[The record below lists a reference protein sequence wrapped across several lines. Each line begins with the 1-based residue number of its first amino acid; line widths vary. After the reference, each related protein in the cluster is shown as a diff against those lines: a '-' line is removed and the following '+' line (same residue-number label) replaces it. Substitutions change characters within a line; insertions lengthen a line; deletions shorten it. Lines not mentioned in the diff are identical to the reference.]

1 MNILSIDTSGDCSSI
16 SSKIGDDLLSFQ
28 ISHQRKERPDWENFL
43 NHIGIFSNEDIK
55 EFDLLVFGR
64 GPGSYTAIRSSA
76 TFLKAISHTN
86 KIPLMAVSNMESL
99 AYKYFL
105 NNKTTDDISVLTNS
119 DIEDEFFYDIFLQ
132 KIRPLLTKR
141 YTVDRIYANGTTY
154 GQHGSLHQD
163 SLNPDDRTFLI
174 YMNAVSGTYFEGYGI
189 HTPEENSALMF
200 PGYIPHHSIGPP
212 ESFDDLRVTIAY
224 KLLCK

>member
-1 MNILSIDTSGDCSSI
+1 MNILSIDTSGDSSSI

-55 EFDLLVFGR
+55 RFDLLVFGR

-99 AYKYFL
+99 AYKYFQK
-105 NNKTTDDISVLTNS
+105 NKTTDDIFVLINS
-119 DIEDEFFYDIFLQ
+119 DIQDEFFYGKFNFN
-132 KIRPLLTKR
+132 KKSKPHEELLTSKETQYQALKASTEIIIGNGNDISNKEYLKSNAEDHLKLAEYLYDAKFEYR
-141 YTVDRIYANGTTY
+141 AIDANPVYLKPT
-154 GQHGSLHQD
+154 
-163 SLNPDDRTFLI
+163 N
-174 YMNAVSGTYFEGYGI
+174 
-189 HTPEENSALMF
+189 
-200 PGYIPHHSIGPP
+200 
-212 ESFDDLRVTIAY
+212 Y
-224 KLLCK
+224 KKAK